1 MPAQGPK
8 ELKGAKDERLSIH
21 KMGDWSRGIPIF
33 ESIHSRKRIRNL
45 TNIMLREF
53 RHLEWSPGKKP
64 YGQSFPEVVEGLIP
78 PTPNSFPCAVAAV
91 SSFQAKSVWKVTERT
106 NERTWRWTLTCTFT
120 LAHFHWLLVS
130 VFVTKT
136 LCCDPF
142 RFWISLTMSVPLE
155 RKHHDIETTQSVKW
169 TTRHADYS
177 TFPANRMGKDNG
189 TWGSENW

>member
-64 YGQSFPEVVEGLIP
+64 HGQSFPEVVEGLIP
-78 PTPNSFPCAVAAV
+78 PPPPQLLPLRGRRSILV
-91 SSFQAKSVWKVTERT
+91 SGEIRMKSYWT
-106 NERTWRWTLTCTFT
+106 NERTNLAMNADLHVHFGTLPLTACVGLRDQNT
-120 LAHFHWLLVS
+120 LLRPLPVLDFFDHECAAREETPRHRNDTVS
-130 VFVTKT
+130 QVDHTARRLFN
-136 LCCDPF
+136 
-142 RFWISLTMSVPLE
+142 VPC
-155 RKHHDIETTQSVKW
+155 
-169 TTRHADYS
+169 
-177 TFPANRMGKDNG
+177 
-189 TWGSENW
+189 